1 MDRMLSDMDSN
12 WTKVKTKMGNIARYW
27 GQFNISLPARIMV
40 AKTYIISQAI
50 YLMGLLKLREEI
62 ADELNKLVIDFV
74 VKNSQALARQKWY
87 IPATRGGYNMVDIK
101 TLDLCIKASW
111 IFKWCK
117 NLHIRDYGDVRII
130 NGMYRNLD
138 QIKRGEISY
147 RKFKGSEPILDAF
160 LKYKLEF
167 YKMESNIMGVKMF
180 GNVGL
185 MTLRYA
191 A

>member
-1 MDRMLSDMDSN
+1 
-12 WTKVKTKMGNIARYW
+12 
-27 GQFNISLPARIMV
+27 
-40 AKTYIISQAI
+40 
-50 YLMGLLKLREEI
+50 
-62 ADELNKLVIDFV
+62 
-74 VKNSQALARQKWY
+74 
-87 IPATRGGYNMVDIK
+87 MVDIK

-117 NLHIRDYGDVRII
+117 NLNIRDYGDVRVI

-167 YKMESNIMGVKMF
+167 YRMESNIMGAKMF

-185 MTLRYA
+185 GERGGGIWRRKFLKGEEGNRYGNI
-191 A
+191 